1 VNEDLVLRSHY
12 PVVIAGGGPTG
23 LTLANLLG
31 MYGIDCLLIERHAST
46 VQEPRAVSIDDE
58 SLRTMQAAGIADEVF
73 AQTVAGYG
81 SHYFTADGICFAKV
95 EPTGQPYGFPRRN
108 AFRQPVLERQLR
120 EALSRFSYVT
130 AAFGSELLSFEQ
142 DDNAV
147 ALLVRQQDG
156 GDVGITCDY
165 LIGCDGASSGVRKAL
180 GIALGGSTFAERWLI
195 VDLANSPTSSRHTV
209 VFCNAARPCI
219 ALPGPDQTR
228 RYEFYLHPHERD
240 EDFLKSD
247 TVQHLMATHDAAPGS
262 RVVRQVI
269 YTFHARIADRWS
281 EGRVFLAGD
290 AAHLTPPFA
299 GQGMNSGLR
308 DANNLAWKL
317 AAVARGE
324 LGPRLLDSYEVERR
338 DHVWAM
344 IEMALRMGRVMAP
357 RSKAEAFLVQNGMQ
371 LLGLYPPVRDYFAQ
385 MRFKPSPRFAN
396 GFLLPDGR
404 SARKTLVGRLFPQPD
419 VLRDD
424 GNRLAL
430 DDALGQGFSIVMR
443 GQPEEAERLGLPDID
458 FGNIQ
463 PNAVI
468 VVSRNNSSSAPQ
480 GVTLLRECE
489 AQDWSSI
496 PAGHVFVLR
505 PDRYVAAC
513 VPLAQWHRRRAD
525 FVALIDTT
533 FGDSPKES
541 DMHQHHVSSAM

>member
-1 VNEDLVLRSHY
+1 MSEGVKPRSHY

-81 SHYFTADGICFAKV
+81 SHYFTADGVCFAKV

-108 AFRQPVLERQLR
+108 AFRQPILERQLR
-120 EALSRFSYVT
+120 EALPRFSYVA
-130 AAFGSELLSFEQ
+130 AAFGHELLSFEQ
-142 DDNAV
+142 DGHGV
-147 ALLVRQQDG
+147 ALSVRKPDG
-156 GDVGITCDY
+156 SVVGITCDY

-195 VDLANSPTSSRHTV
+195 VDLEKSPTSSRHTV
-209 VFCNAARPCI
+209 VFCNVARPCI
-219 ALPGPDQTR
+219 ALPGPNQTR

-269 YTFHARIADRWS
+269 YTFHARIAERWS
-281 EGRVFLAGD
+281 NGRVFLAGD

-317 AAVARGE
+317 AAVVRGE

-338 DHVWAM
+338 DHVGSM
-344 IEMALRMGRVMAP
+344 IEMALRLGRIMAP
-357 RSKAEAFLVQNGMQ
+357 RSRVEAFVVQNGLR
-371 LLGLYPPVRDYFAQ
+371 LLGLYPPARDYFAQ
-385 MRFKPSPRFAN
+385 MKFKPSPRFTN
-396 GFLLPDGR
+396 GFLLPDGG
-404 SARKTLVGRLFPQPD
+404 SARATLVGRLFPQPNV
-419 VLRDD
+419 VLDD
-424 GNRLAL
+424 GTGIAL
-430 DDALGQGFSIVMR
+430 DDALGRGFSILLR
-443 GQPEEAERLGLPDID
+443 GVPDDAEKLGLSEID
-458 FGNIQ
+458 FGNIR
-463 PNAVI
+463 PNGFI
-468 VVSRNNSSSAPQ
+468 VAPRDDSSHAPQ
-480 GVTLLRECE
+480 GVTVLRESDE
-489 AQDWSSI
+489 QDWSRI

-513 VPLAQWHRRRAD
+513 VPLDQWHRRRD
-525 FVALIDTT
+525 DVVALIAAT
-533 FGDSPKES
+533 FGNETKT
-541 DMHQHHVSSAM
+541 HHVQE